1 MDCIRPPPFLSL
13 RSPTLQRAGAT
24 HKGRFAVRRI
34 YRKLARKKGSG
45 SLCRITVFVRHE
57 NVLRL
62 LEFLGYRL
70 E

>member
-1 MDCIRPPPFLSL
+1 L
-13 RSPTLQRAGAT
+13 RSPTLQSAGAT

-34 YRKLARKKGSG
+34 YTKLARKKGSG

>member
-1 MDCIRPPPFLSL
+1 L
-13 RSPTLQRAGAT
+13 RSPTLQSAEAT

-34 YRKLARKKGSG
+34 YRKLARNKGSG
-45 SLCRITVFVRHE
+45 SLCRITVFVSHE